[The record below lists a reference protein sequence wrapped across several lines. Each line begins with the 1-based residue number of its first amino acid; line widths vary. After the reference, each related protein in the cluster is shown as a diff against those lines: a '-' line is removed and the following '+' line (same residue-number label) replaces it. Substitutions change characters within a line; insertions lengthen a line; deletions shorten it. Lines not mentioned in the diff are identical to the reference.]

1 MTDFFKKHTLIT
13 GTLLLTATGFIT
25 RVLGFFYRI
34 FLSRTIGAE
43 GLGLY
48 NMVHPIYGI
57 CFGICAGSIQTA
69 ISRFVAAGVRQGK
82 RIFFTGLAISLTS
95 SLGLAW
101 AILAFAGPV
110 AHYLLLEDRC
120 AALLPFMAVSVPFS
134 AVHACINGYYYG
146 IQKTRVPALAQIV
159 EQMIRMAAVF
169 LIADIL
175 LENGRA
181 VTVEL
186 AVAGHLIGEIASCLY
201 TMICF
206 LFFQPGDKASGGQI
220 SPARTTNPST
230 SQSAGIRAGSGT
242 SRNVNVG
249 TSADSDVLRNVNI
262 SADTASDTS
271 RNVSPGAGT
280 ASAPS
285 HHSLT
290 FLLSV
295 FAETAPPLMALAL
308 PLMGNRLILN
318 ILASAESIWI
328 PSRLCAWGLT
338 SSEAFSVYGVLTGM
352 AMPFILFPSAI
363 TNSMAVLLLPAV
375 SEAQSAG
382 QQARIRQTI
391 SRVLR
396 YSLYMGILCIGVF
409 TRFGGELG
417 VSVFHDASAGA
428 FMEIL
433 AWLCPFLYLSTT
445 TGSILNDLGRPQTTF
460 FQSAAA
466 LLLRI
471 GFVLFGI
478 PRFGILA
485 YLWGML
491 ISEAFLALMHLWSL
505 KRIADFDWNVWE
517 MAVRPAAFLLVSIGV
532 RHFFENGILSATSA
546 LRLPAFFGTALQA
559 GVLSLCYGGLLALT
573 HVREATR

>member
-13 GTLLLTATGFIT
+13 GTLLLTATGLLT

-69 ISRFVAAGVRQGK
+69 ISRFVAAGARQGK
-82 RIFFTGLAISLTS
+82 RIFFTGLTISLS
-95 SLGLAW
+95 AGVFLAW
-101 AILAFAGPV
+101 AILAFAKPI
-110 AHYLLLEDRC
+110 AHFILMEDQC
-120 AALLPFMAVSVPFS
+120 AALLPFMAASVPFS

-146 IQKTRVPALAQIV
+146 IRKTKVPAFSQIV

-201 TMICF
+201 TVICF
-206 LFFQPGDKASGGQI
+206 LFFQPEAASHGQI
-220 SPARTTNPST
+220 SPAR
-230 SQSAGIRAGSGT
+230 AI
-242 SRNVNVG
+242 
-249 TSADSDVLRNVNI
+249 
-262 SADTASDTS
+262 ASDG
-271 RNVSPGAGT
+271 R
-280 ASAPS
+280 
-285 HHSLT
+285 SLT
-290 FLLSV
+290 FFLSA

-308 PLMGNRLILN
+308 PLMANRLILN

-328 PSRLCAWGLT
+328 PSRLCAWGLS

-382 QQARIRQTI
+382 RQARVGQTVA
-391 SRVLR
+391 SALR
-396 YSLYMGILCIGVF
+396 CSLYMGILCTGVF
-409 TRFGGELG
+409 ALFGGELG
-417 VSVFHDASAGA
+417 RNVFHNASAGT

-445 TGSILNDLGRPQTTF
+445 TGSILNGLGHPRTTF
-460 FQSAAA
+460 LQSVAA

-491 ISEAFLALMHLWSL
+491 VSEAFLALTHLWSL

-517 MAVRPAAFLLVSIGV
+517 MAVKPAVFLLISIGV
-532 RHFFENGILSATSA
+532 LRFFENGILSAAAA
-546 LRLPAFFGTALQA
+546 LRLPSFGGTALQA

-573 HVREATR
+573 HVRDLLSA

>member
-175 LENGRA
+175 LENGHA

-206 LFFQPGDKASGGQI
+206 LFFQPGEAAS
-220 SPARTTNPST
+220 A
-230 SQSAGIRAGSGT
+230 
-242 SRNVNVG
+242 
-249 TSADSDVLRNVNI
+249 
-262 SADTASDTS
+262 TS
-271 RNVSPGAGT
+271 RNVSPGTGT
-280 ASAPS
+280 AFASS
-285 HHSLT
+285 RHSLT

-295 FAETAPPLMALAL
+295 FSETAPPLLALAL

-363 TNSMAVLLLPAV
+363 TNSMAVILLPAV

-382 QQARIRQTI
+382 QQARISQTI

-417 VSVFHDASAGA
+417 VSVFHDASAGT

-445 TGSILNDLGRPQTTF
+445 TGSILNGLGRPQTTF

-532 RHFFENGILSATSA
+532 LHFFENGILSATSA

-573 HVREATR
+573 HVRETAR